1 MQGYFMSD
9 EAEKAAKWN
18 VVEQFN
24 EAKEHLLAL
33 ESVMTN
39 LGKQWAAFSEAL
51 KEPNIFVFDVTKNV
65 VTLGQSNAGLRRPLG
80 QLTPGDMNWEKFC
93 ALLTDYQET
102 SRKKTELICKLHDA
116 GLSVN

>member
-39 LGKQWAAFSEAL
+39 LGKQW
-51 KEPNIFVFDVTKNV
+51 
-65 VTLGQSNAGLRRPLG
+65 
-80 QLTPGDMNWEKFC
+80 
-93 ALLTDYQET
+93 LL
-102 SRKKTELICKLHDA
+102 LVKL
-116 GLSVN
+116 